1 MHIAHNCDSVSFKAN
16 GKATKQV
23 VCRYTWCVLLV
34 FLSNPLKSFNLC
46 KRPQNASSSY
56 HSFLFTNT
64 MHLSQPF
71 FISLFLF
78 YNSLYVSLLDL
89 SSLCNSF
96 SFAPNIGKGKC
107 PICTIQFFFKTFS
120 LSLLFR
126 LLFLLAQCLSFYY
139 FLSSQKL
146 FFILFSPSLILYF
159 SGYSSPS
166 DDWNLTIPLRIFFP
180 NLHTVF
186 FLSCQS
192 PAFLSLSPSL
202 FNINL
207 IFYFII

>member
-71 FISLFLF
+71 FSE
-78 YNSLYVSLLDL
+78 LLCILL
-89 SSLCNSF
+89 SRIPTFMCICILHCNNTIASPIHILSHLCQLTKFHLVEN
-96 SFAPNIGKGKC
+96 
-107 PICTIQFFFKTFS
+107 TKTMKQKYIVQ
-120 LSLLFR
+120 R
-126 LLFLLAQCLSFYY
+126 LR
-139 FLSSQKL
+139 K
-146 FFILFSPSLILYF
+146 
-159 SGYSSPS
+159 
-166 DDWNLTIPLRIFFP
+166 
-180 NLHTVF
+180 
-186 FLSCQS
+186 
-192 PAFLSLSPSL
+192 
-202 FNINL
+202 
-207 IFYFII
+207 